1 MASSKIKGIT
11 IEIGGNTTKLQDA
24 LKNVDKQVFSL
35 NSDLKSLNQALKLD
49 PKNTE
54 LLSQK
59 QEVLARNIA
68 ATKTRLDTLKEA
80 QRQMGSYTN
89 LTDQQKEAYNQL
101 SLEIA
106 KSESALKSMNSE
118 MKSMSR
124 VDLSSLKEGLKK
136 AGEVAADVAKTITA
150 AVGAMTIA
158 LGKLVSEGVK
168 SYASLEQNIGGVET
182 LFKEDADLVLENAR
196 KAYKTAGV
204 SANQYMEGV
213 TSFTASLLQAT
224 AGDTKKAA
232 NIADMAFQDMSDNA
246 NKFGTDMASIQH
258 AYQGFAKQNYTM
270 LDNLKLGYGGT
281 KKEMERLLKDAQKLT
296 GIKYNINNLA
306 DVYNAIHAIQENLGV
321 TGTTAKEAE
330 DTISGSLNSMKAA
343 FDNFLNGSGGVEEL
357 ADSLNTFLKNI
368 LEAIKKIAPGLIRGI
383 VQLFRDLVPT
393 LASMTGE
400 LLPIIIQGAQDLIQG
415 LIEFIRNDSAQF
427 ISMAVTM
434 LSNLAMFILEN
445 LPILLESAIQIIAQL
460 ANELAKQAP
469 VLIPAMVECILKMA
483 DALLDNI
490 DLMVDAALALIIG
503 LANGLI
509 EATPKLIEKAP
520 DIVMKLVDAIIE
532 NAPKMLDAAWQLIIK
547 LAEGVVNSKND
558 FLSIGVKIVE
568 YIRDGLSR
576 ALSSDTFV
584 LFTFGIGGWIIKKIR
599 EGLGLGGSP
608 GSVAGAN
615 DPLTVTGVDTG
626 NSIIAGIEQSVNSN
640 QQGLKNDG
648 LQIGK
653 AVSTG
658 ASSSMSNNNG
668 QQIGKD
674 FVSGVKLGVQNK
686 TTVQQAVSA
695 VQNTATSL
703 LDAAKRILKI
713 NSPSKATEE
722 LGKFFDLGLK
732 EGIENNA
739 NQVVR
744 SATNFG
750 STLLSSMDGV
760 IADTNSAMS
769 SLTSGVNASVNPTIN
784 PTANSNPLYIT
795 IDKFYNNRET
805 DIQQLAQEMEFY
817 RKNSAIAKGGA

>member
-281 KKEMERLLKDAQKLT
+281 KTEMERLL
-296 GIKYNINNLA
+296 
-306 DVYNAIHAIQENLGV
+306 
-321 TGTTAKEAE
+321 
-330 DTISGSLNSMKAA
+330 
-343 FDNFLNGSGGVEEL
+343 
-357 ADSLNTFLKNI
+357 
-368 LEAIKKIAPGLIRGI
+368 
-383 VQLFRDLVPT
+383 
-393 LASMTGE
+393 
-400 LLPIIIQGAQDLIQG
+400 
-415 LIEFIRNDSAQF
+415 
-427 ISMAVTM
+427 
-434 LSNLAMFILEN
+434 
-445 LPILLESAIQIIAQL
+445 
-460 ANELAKQAP
+460 
-469 VLIPAMVECILKMA
+469 A
-483 DALLDNI
+483 DA
-490 DLMVDAALALIIG
+490 
-503 LANGLI
+503 
-509 EATPKLIEKAP
+509 T
-520 DIVMKLVDAIIE
+520 
-532 NAPKMLDAAWQLIIK
+532 
-547 LAEGVVNSKND
+547 
-558 FLSIGVKIVE
+558 KI
-568 YIRDGLSR
+568 
-576 ALSSDTFV
+576 
-584 LFTFGIGGWIIKKIR
+584 
-599 EGLGLGGSP
+599 
-608 GSVAGAN
+608 
-615 DPLTVTGVDTG
+615 
-626 NSIIAGIEQSVNSN
+626 
-640 QQGLKNDG
+640 
-648 LQIGK
+648 
-653 AVSTG
+653 
-658 ASSSMSNNNG
+658 
-668 QQIGKD
+668 
-674 FVSGVKLGVQNK
+674 SGVKY
-686 TTVQQAVSA
+686 
-695 VQNTATSL
+695 
-703 LDAAKRILKI
+703 DI
-713 NSPSKATEE
+713 
-722 LGKFFDLGLK
+722 
-732 EGIENNA
+732 
-739 NQVVR
+739 
-744 SATNFG
+744 
-750 STLLSSMDGV
+750 SS
-760 IADTNSAMS
+760 
-769 SLTSGVNASVNPTIN
+769 
-784 PTANSNPLYIT
+784 
-795 IDKFYNNRET
+795 
-805 DIQQLAQEMEFY
+805 
-817 RKNSAIAKGGA
+817 